1 MRLADPA
8 TLEIGDRIRLIDM
21 PNDPDPIPAGT
32 EGTVEAVT
40 DLHFRDKPEY
50 QLIVKW
56 DNGRRLSCICPPDLV
71 ELVQRKESVTQ

>member
-8 TLEIGDRIRLIDM
+8 ALEIGDRIRLIDM
-21 PNDPDPIPAGT
+21 PNDPDPIPTGT
-32 EGTVEAVT
+32 EGTIEAVT
-40 DLHFRDKPEY
+40 DLNFRDKPEY

-71 ELVQRKESVTQ
+71 ELVQRKAD